1 MADFWRDLIWTA
13 VRDTTSTLS
22 VVMPGVLAMLALVVL
37 GAVLGWIG
45 GALVRRLAHAGDL
58 DRRSREWGLTHAL
71 ARAGVYRTPSELLR
85 LVVFWGV
92 FVIFATMGI
101 DALAI
106 PGAPG
111 ATGMLMYLLPRALS
125 ALLILV
131 VGWLAA
137 NFLGQAALIAAVNAG
152 LPEARLLA
160 RAARWLVLLFAFAT
174 ALTEIGIGR
183 GMILVAFG
191 ILFGGLVLALAL
203 AFGLGGRHLARHILE
218 RGRLRERVPSDR
230 ETINHI

>member
-1 MADFWRDLIWTA
+1 MADFWTNLIWSA
-13 VRDTTSTLS
+13 VRNTTETLR
-22 VVMPGVLAMLALVVL
+22 VVMPSVLAMLIFVAL
-37 GAVLGWIG
+37 GALLGWIG
-45 GALVRRLAHAGDL
+45 GALVGGLARAGDL
-58 DRRSREWGLTHAL
+58 DRRSREWGLTQAL
-71 ARAGVYRTPSELLR
+71 ARAGVYRAPSQLLR

-92 FVIFATMGI
+92 FVVFATMGI

-106 PGAPG
+106 RGASG
-111 ATGMLMYLLPRALS
+111 TSGLLMHLLPHALS

-160 RAARWLVLLFAFAT
+160 RAARWLVLLFTFAT

-183 GMILVAFG
+183 DMVLVAFG

-203 AFGLGGRHLARHILE
+203 AFGLGGRHLARHVLE
-218 RGRLRERVPSDR
+218 RGRLREQEPSDR
-230 ETINHI
+230 ETVSHI

>member
-1 MADFWRDLIWTA
+1 MTDFSRDLVWAAIRNMA
-13 VRDTTSTLS
+13 ATLKA
-22 VVMPGVLAMLALVVL
+22 VMPGVLAMLTLVAL
-37 GAVLGWIG
+37 GAVLGWIAG
-45 GALVRRLAHAGDL
+45 VVAARLARVADL
-58 DRRSREWGLTHAL
+58 DRRSRTWGVTAAL
-71 ARAGVYRTPSELLR
+71 ARAGVYRLPSQVVR
-85 LVVFWGV
+85 LVAFWG
-92 FVIFATMGI
+92 IFATFALAGI

-111 ATGMLMYLLPRALS
+111 AVTLVTHLLPRLLS

-152 LPEARLLA
+152 ASEAQLLA

-174 ALTEIGIGR
+174 ALTEVGIGR
-183 GMILVAFG
+183 EMVLIAFG

-203 AFGLGGRHLARHILE
+203 AFGLGGRHLARRALE
-218 RGRLRERVPSDR
+218 RRHLRKREPAEQDTITRL
-230 ETINHI
+230 

>member
-1 MADFWRDLIWTA
+1 MADFWRDLIWAA
-13 VRDTTSTLS
+13 VRDPTNALS
-22 VVMPGVLAMLALVVL
+22 VVMPGVLAMLALVGL
-37 GAVLGWIG
+37 GAVRGWIG

-137 NFLGQAALIAAVNAG
+137 NFLGQAVLIAAVNAS

-160 RAARWLVLLFAFAT
+160 RAARWLVVRFAFAA
-174 ALTEIGIGR
+174 ALTEIGIGP
-183 GMILVAFG
+183 GMVLVAFG
-191 ILFGGLVLALAL
+191 SLFGGLVLAPAP
-203 AFGLGGRHLARHILE
+203 AVGLGGRYPARPIPG
-218 RGRLRERVPSDR
+218 RGRVS
-230 ETINHI
+230 

>member
-1 MADFWRDLIWTA
+1 
-13 VRDTTSTLS
+13 
-22 VVMPGVLAMLALVVL
+22 MPGVLAMLALVVL

-45 GALVRRLAHAGDL
+45 SALVRRLAHAGDL

-85 LVVFWGV
+85 LIVFWGV

-111 ATGMLMYLLPRALS
+111 ATRTLMHLLPRTLS

-191 ILFGGLVLALAL
+191 ILFGGLVLALAV

-218 RGRLRERVPSDR
+218 RGRRRERETRDR
-230 ETINHI
+230 ETISHI

>member
-1 MADFWRDLIWTA
+1 MADFWGDLVWTA
-13 VRDTTSTLS
+13 VRDTLNRVR
-22 VVMPGVLAMLALVVL
+22 VVMPGVLAMLTLVAL

-45 GALVRRLAHAGDL
+45 GALVRRLAHAVDL
-58 DRRSREWGLTHAL
+58 DRRSREWGVTHAL

-92 FVIFATMGI
+92 FVVFATMGI

-131 VGWLAA
+131 VGWVAA

-174 ALTEIGIGR
+174 ALTEIGIGHD
-183 GMILVAFG
+183 MVLVAFG

-218 RGRLRERVPSDR
+218 RGRLRERVPPDR
-230 ETINHI
+230 ETISHL

>member
-1 MADFWRDLIWTA
+1 MADFWGDLVWTA
-13 VRDTTSTLS
+13 VLDTANRVR
-22 VVMPGVLAMLALVVL
+22 VVMPGVLAMLTLVAL

-45 GALVRRLAHAGDL
+45 AALVRRLAHAVDL
-58 DRRSREWGLTHAL
+58 DRRSRAWGLTHAL

-92 FVIFATMGI
+92 FVVFATMGI

-131 VGWLAA
+131 VGWVAA

-174 ALTEIGIGR
+174 ALTEIGIGHD
-183 GMILVAFG
+183 MVLVAFG

-218 RGRLRERVPSDR
+218 RARPRERVPSDR
-230 ETINHI
+230 ETISHL